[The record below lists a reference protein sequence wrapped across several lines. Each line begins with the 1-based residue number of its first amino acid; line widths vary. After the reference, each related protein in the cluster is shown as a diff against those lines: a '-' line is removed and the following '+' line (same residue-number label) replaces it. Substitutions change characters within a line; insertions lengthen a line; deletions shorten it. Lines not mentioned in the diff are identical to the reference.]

1 MFYVC
6 LLGLVCTIRSMSCL
20 WRPEEGTGSPTHGG
34 AGGTEIVSSPVWVLG
49 AGPRSLALA

>member
-20 WRPEEGTGSPTHGG
+20 WRPEEGTGSPRATHGG
-34 AGGTEIVSSPVWVLG
+34 LEIVSSPVWVLG
-49 AGPRSLALA
+49 AGLRSLALA